1 MQETWVLFLGRKDP
15 RGGHGN
21 PLQYSCLENATDR
34 GAWRAAV
41 HGIAKSWTGLK
52 RLSKHARV
60 WNLILKGETQEASQ
74 LGATAQGAAEG

>member
-1 MQETWVLFLGRKDP
+1 M
-15 RGGHGN
+15 
-21 PLQYSCLENATDR
+21 DR

-52 RLSKHARV
+52 RLSKHACV
-60 WNLILKGETQEASQ
+60 WNLILKGGTQEASQ